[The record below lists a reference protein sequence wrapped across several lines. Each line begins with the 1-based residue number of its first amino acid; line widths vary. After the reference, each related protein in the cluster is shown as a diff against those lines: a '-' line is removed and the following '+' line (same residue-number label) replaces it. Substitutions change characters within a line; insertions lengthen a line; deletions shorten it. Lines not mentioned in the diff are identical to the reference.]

1 MLRLIDPTELNEQ
14 QARGMKLHILESGKY
29 NNKSILEMVEAG
41 KNTISVPILVEDLVV
56 VIKAF
61 FGLASILFGMKSS
74 LPVEVKKLYR
84 VMEIN
89 RLLL

>member
-1 MLRLIDPTELNEQ
+1 MGSPSNFSIFMLRLKDPTRLNKQ
-14 QARGMKLHILESGKY
+14 HSRGMKLHILERGKD

-41 KNTISVPILVEDLVV
+41 KNAICVPILVEDLLV

-74 LPVEVKKLYR
+74 LPVEVK
-84 VMEIN
+84 
-89 RLLL
+89 